1 MKTIKDKVNE
11 LRKSLRG
18 FERYGGVRKKGVVC
32 LLGTRKNKARQT
44 SGGPWVV

>member
-18 FERYGGVRKKGVVC
+18 FERYGGGRKKGAVC
-32 LLGTRKNKARQT
+32 LLGIRKIKAPQT
-44 SGGPWVV
+44 SGGPLVV